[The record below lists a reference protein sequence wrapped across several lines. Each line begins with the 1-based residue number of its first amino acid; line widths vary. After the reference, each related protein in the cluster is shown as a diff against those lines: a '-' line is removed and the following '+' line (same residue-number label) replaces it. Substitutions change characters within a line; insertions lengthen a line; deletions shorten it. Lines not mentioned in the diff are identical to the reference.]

1 MTEIDLTF
9 ESSQVRRLRALTR
22 LGVLLVWGFGVYLTI
37 RSGWDPGP
45 WWREPLEQWPY
56 PLREVLFE
64 IAKISAI
71 SLGLYDFIRP
81 QPGTSSFRRVARAFG
96 LLFVVFIWEMMF
108 SWTDQPGYAY
118 ASQNYVLIVT
128 AVLLV
133 VVLAH
138 LVIKGVRA
146 ILGSDKHAA

>member
-1 MTEIDLTF
+1 MTDTDLNP
-9 ESSQVRRLRALTR
+9 ESSAMRRLRVLTR
-22 LGVLLVWGFGVYLTI
+22 LAVVLVWGFGVYLTI

-45 WWREPLEQWPY
+45 WWKRPLEQWPY

-64 IAKISAI
+64 IAKISVI

-81 QPGTSSFRRVARAFG
+81 QPDKSSFRRAARAFG
-96 LLFVVFIWEMMF
+96 VLFVVLVWDTMS

-118 ASQNYVLIVT
+118 AAQNYVVIVT
-128 AVLLV
+128 GLLLV
-133 VVLAH
+133 IVLTH

-146 ILGSDKHAA
+146 AFGSDEHAA